1 MNTLDLPGLGD
12 RWMAAEDSVV
22 NEDDY
27 DSDDIKLSAPISK
40 SRPSSVLMQEARDLP
55 SQYASRIGAT
65 DPATRLA
72 AECGALSAILQ
83 AVCDEFASTERRLL
97 RALQTAVNYTVET
110 YTEDG
115 HASEV
120 EAEFGIV
127 SESDE

>member
-1 MNTLDLPGLGD
+1 MNTLDMPGLGD
-12 RWMAAEDSVV
+12 RWMMEDGAVV
-22 NEDDY
+22 NEEDY
-27 DSDDIKLSAPISK
+27 DDENVKLSAPITK
-40 SRPSSVLMQEARDLP
+40 ARPASVLMQEARDLA

-65 DPATRLA
+65 DSATRLA

-97 RALQTAVNYTVET
+97 RALQMAVNYTVET

-127 SESDE
+127 NESN